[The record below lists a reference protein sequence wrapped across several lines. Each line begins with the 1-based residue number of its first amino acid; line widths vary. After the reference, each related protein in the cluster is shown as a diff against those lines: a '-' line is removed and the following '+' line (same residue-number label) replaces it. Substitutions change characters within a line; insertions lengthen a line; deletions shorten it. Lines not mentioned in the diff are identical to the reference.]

1 MRRPKYEP
9 SHFTDRLMSK
19 ALKAAFLSGVLGAG
33 AGHLYLKRYR
43 RGAFLI
49 MSTLC
54 CFVVIATQAIKHA
67 QVIFEKIP
75 TGSKLLSFDEVS
87 VLVTK
92 NFSNEDF
99 LLTRSVTMLIMFI
112 WTFGVFDA
120 YKIGKEIDNSES
132 TN

>member
-1 MRRPKYEP
+1 MK
-9 SHFTDRLMSK
+9 K

-54 CFVVIATQAIKHA
+54 CLVVIATQAIKQA
-67 QVIFEKIP
+67 QIIFREIP
-75 TGSKLLSFDEVS
+75 KESELLNFDEVS

-92 NFSNEDF
+92 NFSTEDF
-99 LLTRSVTMLIMFI
+99 LLTNFATMLIMLI
-112 WTFGVFDA
+112 WTFGIFDA
-120 YKIGKEIDNSES
+120 YKIGKDMDKAKSSS
-132 TN
+132 TNQ